1 MKASSRT
8 PDHHSAVLKY
18 KDGGNQEVETP
29 WRDAD
34 LSAVARGK
42 PWRRFPWYLGQRN
55 YSGVYW
61 SATERTMVGYESRLE
76 LAHLILADFDPRVKS
91 IASQPFHLIFRS
103 GGKEVHR
110 TPDYLLLLES
120 GPRVL
125 DVKPAAKLLDEEVKQ
140 LLELTRAVVESA
152 GYNYEIAV
160 EPDEVFLANV
170 RFLAGYR
177 RDWLFNAT
185 LLDEIHCAVA
195 EKDCSSV
202 ADIVAAVDRPKHS
215 VLPGIFHLMWQHR
228 LEVDLNEV
236 LSTASKVQARR

>member
-8 PDHHSAVLKY
+8 ADHHSAVLKY
-18 KDGGNQEVETP
+18 KDGRNHVVETP

-34 LSAVARGK
+34 LSAVAKGK

-61 SATERTMVGYESRLE
+61 SATERTLVGYESRLE
-76 LAHLILADFDPRVKS
+76 LAHLILADFDACVKS

-103 GGKEVHR
+103 RGKKVHR

-125 DVKPAAKLLDEEVKQ
+125 EVKPADRLLNEEVKQ

-152 GYNYEIAV
+152 GCAYEIAV
-160 EPDEVFLANV
+160 EPDELFFANV

-177 RDWLFNAT
+177 RDWLFEAD
-185 LLDEIHCAVA
+185 LLDEIHCAA
-195 EKDCSSV
+195 AKKACSSL
-202 ADIVAAVDRPKHS
+202 ADIVAEVGRPKHS

-228 LEVDLNEV
+228 LVVDLNEV
-236 LSTASKVQARR
+236 LSTASKVQVLP